1 MKRLILLCAL
11 LIFSLF
17 QSQQCNAQ
25 KFKGSDDEKK
35 IYLKKEQVPVFP
47 GCRGSNTRLKR
58 CMKNK
63 ISKYIKDNFIKDVAL
78 NLGLTGELIIYVI
91 FKIDKHGNVIGVKAK
106 GPHPQLANEAVRVI
120 NSLPKFKPG
129 LDQNGLPVVV
139 PFALPISIVI
149 KL

>member
-1 MKRLILLCAL
+1 MKKLLLLSAL

-17 QSQQCNAQ
+17 QTQQCNAQ
-25 KFKGSDDEKK
+25 RLTDSEKNTVIKPPIYPGCKGSEKK
-35 IYLKKEQVPVFP
+35 L
-47 GCRGSNTRLKR
+47 RR
-58 CMKNK
+58 CMANK

-91 FKIDKHGNVIGVKAK
+91 FKIDKEGNVIGVKAK

-139 PFALPISIVI
+139 PFAFPISIVI